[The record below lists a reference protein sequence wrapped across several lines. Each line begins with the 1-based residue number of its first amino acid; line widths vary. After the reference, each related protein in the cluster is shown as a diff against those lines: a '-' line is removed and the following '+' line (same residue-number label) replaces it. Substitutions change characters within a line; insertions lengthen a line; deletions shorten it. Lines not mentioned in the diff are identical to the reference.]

1 MANESGHLNDVL
13 DSISSGLIAVD
24 AGGAISFFNRAAAMM
39 LGCES
44 GEVLGKPYAELF
56 AHETGL
62 RKDCLYTLHTGHP
75 LRSQE
80 GTIHTRHGRV
90 IPVRFS
96 TMTVNSTEGEIT
108 GAIEIFEDLSGL
120 KESEA
125 QIEQSRTHAAL
136 GEMAANVAHQIR
148 NPLGGIGGFAA
159 LLERDATLGETQ
171 RRLARKIIEGVAT
184 LDRIITE
191 LLMFTQPPTPYLQT
205 ISAQRALLEVVDS
218 LKRRWLDLGLKIDC
232 TLDVPDDPI
241 FVQLDPQLFHEL
253 VWYLLEDAV
262 AAMKRGGELFIRLSA
277 RRQSRR
283 LLLDVQDPRRILK
296 DEERSKLFFPF
307 YTSPGSAGLPYI
319 GSGLGLAMPIARRI
333 VERHH
338 GDIGVR
344 SEASIGTVY
353 HVELPA
359 LVDEKQ
365 NYNLCA
371 KKEYSSSTTSR

>member
-1 MANESGHLNDVL
+1 MANESGHLIDVL

-24 AGGAISFFNRAAAMM
+24 GDGTISFFNRAAAIL

-44 GEVLGKPYAELF
+44 IEVLGKPYAELF

-75 LRSQE
+75 LRSQD
-80 GTIHTRHGRV
+80 GTIHTRQGRV

-96 TMTVNSTEGEIT
+96 TMTVKSAEGEIT
-108 GAIEIFEDLSGL
+108 GAIEIFEDLSGM
-120 KESEA
+120 KDSEA
-125 QIEQSRTHAAL
+125 QLEQGRTHAAL

-159 LLERDATLGETQ
+159 LLERDTALGEAQ
-171 RRLARKIIEGVAT
+171 RRLVRKIIEGVAA

-191 LLMFTQPPTPYLQT
+191 LLMFTQPMTPYLQT
-205 ISAQRALLEVVDS
+205 INAQRALIEIIDS
-218 LKRRWLDLGLKIDC
+218 LKRRWQDLGVKIDC
-232 TLDVPDDPI
+232 KVDVPIDPI
-241 FVQLDPQLFHEL
+241 FAQLDPQLFHEL
-253 VWYLLEDAV
+253 IWYLLDDAV
-262 AAMKRGGELFIRLSA
+262 AAMKRGGELLISLTA

-283 LLLDVQDPRRILK
+283 LVLDVQAPRRILK
-296 DEERSKLFFPF
+296 EEERSKLFFPF
-307 YTSPGSAGLPYI
+307 YTPH

-338 GDIGVR
+338 GEISVR

-359 LVDEKQ
+359 LVDEKK
-365 NYNLCA
+365 N
-371 KKEYSSSTTSR
+371 